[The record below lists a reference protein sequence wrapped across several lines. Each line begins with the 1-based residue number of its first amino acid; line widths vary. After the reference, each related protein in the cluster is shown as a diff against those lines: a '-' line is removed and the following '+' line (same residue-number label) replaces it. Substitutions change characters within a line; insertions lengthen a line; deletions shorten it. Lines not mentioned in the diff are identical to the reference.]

1 MYPLTRQGSIM
12 TKTSKVV
19 LSILLVLVV
28 GIVGGY
34 LGSGLRGGGVTGE
47 GGGAATAQ
55 GDWLQKIR
63 DSGELRV
70 GIASAPPMT
79 AEQPDGTMGGPN
91 VLPLQKLAKELDVK
105 YVPVAAEWSKMVAG
119 LQADRF
125 DVAAYLDSTSERS
138 LAIQFTDVVY
148 QYEGAWLVRA
158 DSNLKGTDAIVKA
171 GKVAMATGTSY
182 ESAITALGVEVLGSE
197 SIPQAVTAMKAGR
210 ADAVFADLPT
220 IANAAQQD
228 KSLKIVMPDPELY
241 LQDSN
246 YGVKDDIDPRSLQV
260 LNVAIRSAQNDG
272 TLRTAFEEAGVVT
285 PETLGDLE
293 MD

>member
-1 MYPLTRQGSIM
+1 M

-28 GIVGGY
+28 GLVGGY
-34 LGSGLRGGGVTGE
+34 FGSGLRGGSSGSGSSAAA
-47 GGGAATAQ
+47 GQGA
-55 GDWLQKIR
+55 WLEKIR
-63 DSGELRV
+63 KQGELRV

-79 AEQPDGTMGGPN
+79 GEQPDGTMGGPN
-91 VLPLQKLAKELDVK
+91 VLPLKKLAEELGVK
-105 YVPVAAEWSKMVAG
+105 FVPVAAEWSKMVAG
-119 LQADRF
+119 LQAGRF

-138 LAIQFTDVVY
+138 LAIQFTDMVY

-158 DSNLKGTDAIVKA
+158 DSDLKSTDDVVKA

-182 ESAITALGVEVLGSE
+182 EKVIGDLGVDVLGSE
-197 SIPQAVTAMKAGR
+197 SVPQAVTAMKAGR

-220 IANAAQQD
+220 LANAAQQD
-228 KSLKIVMPDPELY
+228 KSLKVVLPKPSLY

-246 YGVKDDIDPRSLQV
+246 YGVKDDIDQRSLQV
-260 LNVAIRSAQNDG
+260 LNIAIRTAQNDG
-272 TLRTAFEEAGVVT
+272 SLRTAFEKAGVIT

>member
-1 MYPLTRQGSIM
+1 M

-19 LSILLVLVV
+19 LSIVLVV
-28 GIVGGY
+28 VVGLIGGY
-34 LGSGLRGGGVTGE
+34 FGAGLRGGGGSVSGA
-47 GGGAATAQ
+47 AATAE
-55 GDWLQKIR
+55 GAWLQKIR
-63 DSGELRV
+63 ERGELRV

-91 VLPLQKLAKELDVK
+91 VAPLQKLAKEMGVK

-138 LAIQFTDVVY
+138 LAIQFTVPVY
-148 QYEGAWLVRA
+148 RYEGAWLVRE
-158 DSNLKGTDAIVKA
+158 DSGLKTTDDIVKA

-182 ESAITALGVEVLGSE
+182 ERAVTALKVEVVGSE

-210 ADAVFADLPT
+210 ANAVFADLPT
-220 IANAAQQD
+220 LANAAQQD
-228 KSLKIVMPDPELY
+228 KSLKIVMPKPELFV
-241 LQDSN
+241 QDSN
-246 YGVKDDIDPRSLQV
+246 YGVNENIDARSLQV
-260 LNVAIRSAQNDG
+260 LNIAIQSAQNDG
-272 TLRTAFEEAGVVT
+272 TLRTAFDQAGVIS

-293 MD
+293 MK

>member
-1 MYPLTRQGSIM
+1 M

-28 GIVGGY
+28 GVVGGFF
-34 LGSGLRGGGVTGE
+34 GSGLRGNSGTASAA
-47 GGGAATAQ
+47 GAAGTESGA
-55 GDWLQKIR
+55 WLQKIR

-91 VLPLQKLAKELDVK
+91 VVPLQNLAKELGVK

-138 LAIQFTDVVY
+138 LAIQFTVPVY
-148 QYEGAWLVRA
+148 RYEGAWLVRG
-158 DSNLKGTDAIVKA
+158 DSGLKSTDDVVKG
-171 GKVAMATGTSY
+171 GKVALATGTSY
-182 ESAITALGVEVLGSE
+182 ERAITALDVEILGSE

-220 IANAAQQD
+220 LANAAQQD
-228 KSLKIVMPDPELY
+228 KSLKIILPEPALY

-246 YGVKDDIDPRSLQV
+246 YGVNADIDPRSMQV
-260 LNVAIRSAQNDG
+260 LNIAIQSAQNDG
-272 TLRTAFEEAGVVT
+272 TLRKAFEDAGVVT
-285 PETLGDLE
+285 PETLGNLE
-293 MD
+293 MN

>member
-1 MYPLTRQGSIM
+1 M

-19 LSILLVLVV
+19 LSILLVVVV
-28 GIVGGY
+28 GLIGGY
-34 LGSGLRGGGVTGE
+34 FGAGLRGGGGNVSSA
-47 GGGAATAQ
+47 AATAE
-55 GDWLQKIR
+55 GAWLQKIR
-63 DSGELRV
+63 ESGELRV

-91 VLPLQKLAKELDVK
+91 VVPLQKLAEELGVK

-138 LAIQFTDVVY
+138 LAIQFTVPVY
-148 QYEGAWLVRA
+148 RYEGAWLVRE
-158 DSNLKGTDAIVKA
+158 DSGLKTTDDIVKA

-182 ESAITALGVEVLGSE
+182 ERAITALKVEVVGSE

-210 ADAVFADLPT
+210 ANAVFADLPT
-220 IANAAQQD
+220 LANAAQQD
-228 KSLKIVMPDPELY
+228 KSLKIVMPKPELFV
-241 LQDSN
+241 QDSN
-246 YGVKDDIDPRSLQV
+246 YGVNENIDARSLQV
-260 LNVAIRSAQNDG
+260 LNIAIQSAQNDG
-272 TLRTAFEEAGVVT
+272 TLRTAFDQAGVIT

-293 MD
+293 MK